1 MLCFSDEVTI
11 VLSLTIT
18 YFSVEYGTEIYADDI
33 SNCFHLLPATIFLQA
48 YEDNPNEAKY
58 IMFESLHLEPDT
70 LALTSLDRNASYLYW
85 SLKKNFNSYQWL
97 WFQLNY

>member
-58 IMFESLHLEPDT
+58 IMFESFHLEADT
-70 LALTSLDRNASYLYW
+70 LALTSLDRNVGYLYS
-85 SLKKNFNSYQWL
+85 SLKKNLNS
-97 WFQLNY
+97 